1 MRAHLPLLCTLAA
14 VFAGCGRPCPT
25 NRFCGVATWVST
37 GNEPIVEGSSVVVVA
52 ARSSDNERGAFAD
65 PEALALRPRPVGLQF
80 DLRALRGRGTT
91 IERATLLLSPHPHW
105 STAERSVRVAVH
117 AAQSSASVN
126 AEVNPLSDYVNTAT
140 IPLAMR
146 APVRVDVTRTVRG
159 WWDGSLPSGS
169 LALSADQ
176 EGLVV
181 QSASAVELSDRPRL
195 EVVVR

>member
-1 MRAHLPLLCTLAA
+1 MRAILPLLCTLAA
-14 VFAGCGRPCPT
+14 LAAGCGRPCPA
-25 NRFCGVATWVST
+25 NRFCGVATWVTT
-37 GNEPIVEGSSVVVVA
+37 GSDPIVEGTSVLLIA
-52 ARSSDNERGAFAD
+52 ARSSDNERGAYAD

-126 AEVNPLSDYVNTAT
+126 AELSPLSDYVNTAT

-146 APVRVDVTRTVRG
+146 APVRVDITRTVRG

-181 QSASAVELSDRPRL
+181 QSASAVELSERPRL